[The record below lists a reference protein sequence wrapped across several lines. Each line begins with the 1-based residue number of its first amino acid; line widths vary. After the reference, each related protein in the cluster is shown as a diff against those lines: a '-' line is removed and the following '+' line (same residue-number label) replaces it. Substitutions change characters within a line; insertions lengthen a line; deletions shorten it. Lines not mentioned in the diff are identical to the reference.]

1 MWRGA
6 VWDVA
11 TLGDDVLLYEQ
22 VVVLCRV
29 TRLDEVMVVVSQ
41 IEVVVARE
49 MKVVVVV
56 QSEME
61 VVQYHK

>member
-1 MWRGA
+1 MTSW
-6 VWDVA
+6 
-11 TLGDDVLLYEQ
+11 LMLLLYEQ

-29 TRLDEVMVVVSQ
+29 RRLDEVVVVVSQ

-49 MKVVVVV
+49 MKVVVV

-61 VVQYHK
+61 VVQCHK

>member
-1 MWRGA
+1 M
-6 VWDVA
+6 
-11 TLGDDVLLYEQ
+11 LGDDMLLYEQ

-29 TRLDEVMVVVSQ
+29 TRLDEVVVVVSQ

-56 QSEME
+56 VQSEME
-61 VVQYHK
+61 VVQCHK

>member
-1 MWRGA
+1 M
-6 VWDVA
+6 
-11 TLGDDVLLYEQ
+11 LDDDMLLYEQ

-56 QSEME
+56 VVQSEME
-61 VVQYHK
+61 VVQCHK